1 MVPAAAERTGCQSK
15 FVQIA
20 LQKIINMNRIKIFTI
35 VFYGVAIAFLVGVS
49 SACKKN
55 SSPGSYNTNKAA
67 LTAAIDSLT
76 NVYNTT
82 VDGTK
87 PGQYAPGARA
97 ALDSVI
103 ALATTVSASTAYTQ
117 QQVNNALNNL
127 LAAGVTFSSQ
137 LIQQVSSANLMGYWE
152 FNGNANDSSGNGNNG
167 VLQTGWVGTSAAT
180 AVDGATL
187 PTLVPD
193 RFGRANMAYYFNNG
207 ATVKIPYNSVFNAQ
221 AFTILLWLKRD
232 GTNANNYMV
241 SFDRWLGYKF
251 QLQSG
256 NLPFLTVNT
265 STGDHDQD
273 DGGIA
278 IDSAGVWRHVAVT
291 FTPGTE
297 KFYIQGKLVKT
308 ATVTGTPLPIL
319 STINL
324 AIGNEL
330 PKENYNLTNSNDP
343 NYFYGGDYFM
353 GALDEVRFYNTVLTD
368 AEILSIYTDESS
380 L

>member
-1 MVPAAAERTGCQSK
+1 MY
-15 FVQIA
+15 
-20 LQKIINMNRIKIFTI
+20 RIKPSTYILYGIAI
-35 VFYGVAIAFLVGVS
+35 VLFVGILS
-49 SACKKN
+49 SCKKN
-55 SSPGSYNTNKAA
+55 SSQAIYNTSKTA
-67 LTAAIDSLT
+67 LNAAIDSLT
-76 NVYNTT
+76 TVYNST

-103 ALATTVSASTAYTQ
+103 ALATTVTNSTAYTQ

-127 LAAGVTFSSQ
+127 LAAGATFSTQ

-152 FNGNANDSSGNGNNG
+152 FNGNAMDSSGNGNNG
-167 VLQTGWVGTSAAT
+167 VLQTGWIGTSAAA

-187 PTLVPD
+187 PVLVPD
-193 RFGRANMAYYFNNG
+193 RFGRPNMAYYFNNG
-207 ATVKIPYNSVFNAQ
+207 ATVKVPYSSVFNAQ
-221 AFTILLWLKRD
+221 TFTILLWLKRD
-232 GTNANNYMV
+232 GTNANNYMF
-241 SFDRWLGYKF
+241 SLDRWLGYKF

-278 IDSAGVWRHVAVT
+278 IDSAGVWRHVAVS

-297 KFYIQGKLVKT
+297 KFYIQGKLVSV
-308 ATVTGTPLPIL
+308 ATVTGTPLPV
-319 STINL
+319 SSVINL

>member
-1 MVPAAAERTGCQSK
+1 VSLKIIIMNPIKFLTPFFYAVVLIGAAAS
-15 FVQIA
+15 
-20 LQKIINMNRIKIFTI
+20 
-35 VFYGVAIAFLVGVS
+35 
-49 SACKKN
+49 CKKN
-55 SSPGSYNTNKAA
+55 SSQATYNTNKAA
-67 LTAAIDSLT
+67 LIAAIDSLT

-87 PGQYAPGARA
+87 PGQYSPGARA
-97 ALDSVI
+97 ALDSVL
-103 ALATTVSASTAYTQ
+103 ALATEVSNSNAYTQ

-152 FNGNANDSSGNGNNG
+152 FNGNAVDSSGNGNNG

-187 PTLVPD
+187 PVLVAD

-221 AFTILLWLKRD
+221 SFTILLWLKRD
-232 GTNANNYMV
+232 GTNPNNYLF

-273 DGGIA
+273 DGGIG
-278 IDSAGVWRHVAVT
+278 IDSAGVWRHVAVS

-297 KFYIQGKLVKT
+297 KFYIQGKLV
-308 ATVTGTPLPIL
+308 ATKAVTGTPLPIP
-319 STINL
+319 STVNL

-353 GALDEVRFYNTVLTD
+353 GAIDEVRFYNTVLTD
-368 AEILSIYTDESS
+368 AQVLSIYTDESS

>member
-1 MVPAAAERTGCQSK
+1 
-15 FVQIA
+15 
-20 LQKIINMNRIKIFTI
+20 MNRIKFLTYIVYGFAIFYF
-35 VFYGVAIAFLVGVS
+35 VGVAVS
-49 SACKKN
+49 CKKS
-55 SSPGSYNTNKAA
+55 SSPASYNTNKAA

-76 NVYNTT
+76 TVYNST

-87 PGQYAPGARA
+87 PGQYAIGARA

-103 ALATTVSASTAYTQ
+103 ALATMVSNSTAYTQ

-127 LAAGVTFSSQ
+127 LAAAMTFSSQ

-152 FNGNANDSSGNGNNG
+152 FNGNAMDSSGNGNNG

-187 PTLVPD
+187 PVLVPD

-207 ATVKIPYNSVFNAQ
+207 ATVKIPFNSVFNAQ
-221 AFTILLWLKRD
+221 TFTILLWLKRD
-232 GTNANNYMV
+232 GTNANNYMF
-241 SFDRWLGYKF
+241 SFDRWKGYKF
-251 QLQSG
+251 QLQGG

-273 DGGIA
+273 DGGIS

-297 KFYIQGKLVKT
+297 KFYIQGKLVST
-308 ATVTGTPLPIL
+308 ATVTGTPLPISSL
-319 STINL
+319 INL

-330 PKENYNLTNSNDP
+330 PKENYNLTDSNDP

>member
-1 MVPAAAERTGCQSK
+1 
-15 FVQIA
+15 
-20 LQKIINMNRIKIFTI
+20 MNWIKLSAYI
-35 VFYGVAIAFLVGVS
+35 FYGVAIAAVFGAVS
-49 SACKKN
+49 SCKKN
-55 SSPGSYNTNKAA
+55 TSPASYVTNKTA
-67 LTAAIDSLT
+67 LNAAIDSLT
-76 NVYNTT
+76 TVYNST

-87 PGQYAPGARA
+87 PGDYAVGARA

-103 ALATTVSASTAYTQ
+103 NLATEVSTSTAYTQ
-117 QQVNNALNNL
+117 QEINNALNNL
-127 LAAGVTFSSQ
+127 LAAGAQFSTQ

-152 FNGNANDSSGNGNNG
+152 FNGNAMDSSGNGNNG

-180 AVDGATL
+180 AVDGGTL
-187 PTLVPD
+187 PVLVAD
-193 RFGRANMAYYFNNG
+193 RFGRPNMAYYFNNG
-207 ATVKIPYNSVFNAQ
+207 ATVKVPYNSTLNPQ
-221 AFTILLWLKRD
+221 TFTILLWLKRD
-232 GTNANNYMV
+232 GTNANNYMF
-241 SFDRWLGYKF
+241 SLDRWNGYKF

-273 DGGIA
+273 DGGTA
-278 IDSAGVWRHVAVT
+278 IDSAGVWRHVAVS

-297 KFYIQGKLVKT
+297 KFYIQGKLVAT
-308 ATVTGTPLPIL
+308 ETVTGTPLTVS

>member
-1 MVPAAAERTGCQSK
+1 
-15 FVQIA
+15 
-20 LQKIINMNRIKIFTI
+20 MNRIKNLTYIFCS
-35 VFYGVAIAFLVGVS
+35 VAIALLVGVAAS
-49 SACKKN
+49 CKKN
-55 SSPGSYNTNKAA
+55 SSPASYNTNKAA

-103 ALATTVSASTAYTQ
+103 GLATLVSNSTAYTQ
-117 QQVNNALNNL
+117 QEVNNALNNL
-127 LAAGVTFSSQ
+127 LAAGTTFASQ

-152 FNGNANDSSGNGNNG
+152 FNGNAMDSSGNNNNG

-187 PTLVPD
+187 PVLVAD
-193 RFGRANMAYYFNNG
+193 RFGRPNMAYYFNNG
-207 ATVKIPYNSVFNAQ
+207 ATVKVPYNSAFNAQ
-221 AFTILLWLKRD
+221 TFTILLWLKRD
-232 GTNANNYMV
+232 GTNANNYMF
-241 SFDRWLGYKF
+241 SLDRWLGYKF
-251 QLQSG
+251 QLQGG

-273 DGGIA
+273 DGGSA
-278 IDSAGVWRHVAVT
+278 IDSAGVWRHVAVS

-297 KFYIQGKLVKT
+297 KFYIQGKLVNT
-308 ATVTGTPLPIL
+308 ATVTGTPLPV
-319 STINL
+319 SSVINL

-330 PKENYNLTNSNDP
+330 PKENYNLTNSSDP

-368 AEILSIYTDESS
+368 AQILSIYTDESS

>member
-1 MVPAAAERTGCQSK
+1 
-15 FVQIA
+15 
-20 LQKIINMNRIKIFTI
+20 MNWIKLSAYI
-35 VFYGVAIAFLVGVS
+35 FYGVAIAAVFGAVS
-49 SACKKN
+49 SCKKN
-55 SSPGSYNTNKAA
+55 TSPASYVTNKTA
-67 LTAAIDSLT
+67 LNAAIDSLT
-76 NVYNTT
+76 TVFNST

-87 PGQYAPGARA
+87 PGDYAPGARQ

-103 ALATTVSASTAYTQ
+103 ALATSVSSSNAYTQ
-117 QQVNNALNNL
+117 QEINNALNNL
-127 LAAGVTFSSQ
+127 LAAGAQFSTQ

-152 FNGNANDSSGNGNNG
+152 FNGNAMDSSGNGNNG

-180 AVDGATL
+180 AVDGGTL
-187 PTLVPD
+187 PVLVAD
-193 RFGRANMAYYFNNG
+193 RFGRPNMAYYFNNG
-207 ATVKIPYNSVFNAQ
+207 ATVKVPYNSTLNPQ
-221 AFTILLWLKRD
+221 TFTILLWLKRD
-232 GTNANNYMV
+232 GTNANNYMF
-241 SFDRWLGYKF
+241 SLDRWNGYKF

-273 DGGIA
+273 DGGTA
-278 IDSAGVWRHVAVT
+278 IDSAGVWRHVAVS

-297 KFYIQGKLVKT
+297 KFYIQGKLVAT
-308 ATVTGTPLPIL
+308 ETVTGIPLTVS

-330 PKENYNLTNSNDP
+330 PKENYNLTNSADP

>member
-1 MVPAAAERTGCQSK
+1 
-15 FVQIA
+15 
-20 LQKIINMNRIKIFTI
+20 MNRIKFLTYIAYGFVI
-35 VFYGVAIAFLVGVS
+35 VYFVGVAAS
-49 SACKKN
+49 CKKS
-55 SSPGSYNTNKAA
+55 SSPASYNTNKAA

-76 NVYNTT
+76 TVYNST

-87 PGQYAPGARA
+87 PGQYAAGARA

-103 ALATTVSASTAYTQ
+103 ALATMVSSSTAYTQ

-127 LAAGVTFSSQ
+127 LAAAVTFSSQ

-152 FNGNANDSSGNGNNG
+152 FNGNAMDSSGHGNNG

-187 PTLVPD
+187 PVLVPD

-207 ATVKIPYNSVFNAQ
+207 ATVKIPFNSVFNAQ
-221 AFTILLWLKRD
+221 TFTILLWLKRD
-232 GTNANNYMV
+232 GTNANNYMF

-273 DGGIA
+273 DGGTD
-278 IDSAGVWRHVAVT
+278 IDSAGVWRHVAVS

-297 KFYIQGKLVKT
+297 KFYIQGKLVNT
-308 ATVTGTPLPIL
+308 ATVTGTPLPISSL
-319 STINL
+319 INI